1 MSDEQKN
8 NSKEEDTT
16 IENKKITEKNE
27 EIKKDE
33 QQPIPAQ
40 SIEDENEEQEKRI
53 EHYELLYIVPISYSV
68 DELKPITEKMVKLI
82 KDYNG
87 EITKE
92 ENLGKLKLAY
102 PIKQQGHGYYQ
113 LVEFNLPTNVLKSL
127 NESLRL
133 INEVLRFLIVKKK
146 IKTEKE
152 LIKEKA
158 LQDKLA
164 KKKEEAIEKIKAA
177 KEEPKEKTQ
186 EKDSQDKVS
195 LEDLDKKLDEL
206 LDTDDIV

>member
-1 MSDEQKN
+1 MSEEQKN
-8 NSKEEDTT
+8 NIKEEDTT
-16 IENKKITEKNE
+16 EKNE
-27 EIKKDE
+27 ETKKDQ

-40 SIEDENEEQEKRI
+40 PTEDENEEQEEKI

-68 DELKPITEKMVKLI
+68 DELKPITEKIIKLI

-92 ENLGKLKLAY
+92 EDLGKLKLAY
-102 PIKQQGHGYYQ
+102 PIKQQSHGYYQ
-113 LVEFNLPTNVLKSL
+113 LVEFKLPTNVLKSL

-186 EKDSQDKVS
+186 EKDGQDKVS